1 MLAFAV
7 HVAMTSVVALEVVRL
22 IDGRTYATGDRGRPS
37 TGPER
42 HLEGRTPKPAL
53 SEKSEA

>member
-7 HVAMTSVVALEVVRL
+7 HGAMTSVVALEVVRL

-42 HLEGRTPKPAL
+42 HLEGRTPDLKPKP
-53 SEKSEA
+53 ERK